1 MYSLYTAV
9 LRAGHPCTHKKILVF
24 RGTHK
29 NTHMANKK
37 LRVGVLMGGQ
47 SSERPISLKTG
58 RAICQ
63 ALTRRAYRVIPIDVG
78 PSLPKQLREK
88 KVEVAF
94 LALHGPGGED
104 GTVQG
109 LLEVMGIPYT
119 GSGVLAC
126 AIAQDKAISKAVLQ
140 VNGIPVPQGVVLQR
154 CDSRQH
160 PPARL
165 KFPLVIKPCS
175 EGSSIGVSIVR
186 NRSNWQ
192 PALRHAYEYGDRAI
206 VESFIDG
213 REIAIGVFNG
223 KPMPPV
229 EIVAPGGFYD
239 FAAKYEKAET
249 QYLCPAPL
257 TGAAMKQLQDL
268 AIHTYAVIGCEGA
281 ARVDFRLSRRGRP
294 AVLEINPIPGMT
306 ERSLLPMAAA
316 KAKMSY
322 DTLVERILG
331 CAIRSRRS
339 KQGAFSSVPKRRF
352 AS

>member
-1 MYSLYTAV
+1 
-9 LRAGHPCTHKKILVF
+9 
-24 RGTHK
+24 
-29 NTHMANKK
+29 MANKK

-63 ALTRRAYRVIPIDVG
+63 ALTRRAYRVVPIDVG

-126 AIAQDKAISKAVLQ
+126 AIAQDKAISKAVFQ

-154 CDSRQH
+154 RDSRQH
-160 PPARL
+160 PPVGL

-186 NRSNWQ
+186 KRSNWQ

-268 AIHTYAVIGCEGA
+268 AIHTYAVLGCEGA

-316 KAKMSY
+316 KANMPY

-331 CAIRSRRS
+331 CAMRRRRS
-339 KQGAFSSVPKRRF
+339 KQRAFSSVPKRRF